1 MKIALVGGT
10 GDIGT
15 GFAVRWAANHEIII
29 GSRKADRAVEGAA
42 AVRQIL
48 GPQASVRGTDNA
60 SAIAQSD
67 VAVLCVPFEYL
78 QSVTAGLKSSYSGQL
93 VVSPV
98 VPMNYNGKFFQYSPP
113 PEGSAAL
120 RAKALLPEGTR
131 IVAAFHT
138 ICAAALQARDRVLK
152 ADTLLCGD
160 DAEALEIVSGLAREI
175 QNLRPLKIGPIESA
189 SLVESLTPMLLNAA
203 RKNKIKD
210 AGIRIVSER
219 EEA

>member
-29 GSRKADRAVEGAA
+29 GSRKADRAEEGAA
-42 AVRQIL
+42 AVMKML

-60 SAIAQSD
+60 SAIAEAD
-67 VAVLCVPFEYL
+67 LAVLCVPFEYL
-78 QSVTAGLKSSYSGQL
+78 VSVTAGLKSSYSGQL
-93 VVSPV
+93 VVSPI

-120 RAKALLPEGTR
+120 QAKALLPEGTR

-138 ICAAALQARDRVLK
+138 ICAAALQAKDRVLK
-152 ADTLLCGD
+152 ADTLF
-160 DAEALEIVSGLAREI
+160 AEMMQRHWRSSPALPGRFKTSV
-175 QNLRPLKIGPIESA
+175 P
-189 SLVESLTPMLLNAA
+189 
-203 RKNKIKD
+203 
-210 AGIRIVSER
+210 
-219 EEA
+219 

>member
-29 GSRKADRAVEGAA
+29 GSRKADKAEEGAA
-42 AVRQIL
+42 AVTQIL
-48 GPQASVRGTDNA
+48 GPGASVRGTDNA
-60 SAIAQSD
+60 SAIASSD
-67 VAVLCVPFEYL
+67 VAVLCVPFESL
-78 QSVTAGLKSSYSGQL
+78 QSVTAGLKNSYSGQV

-98 VPMNYNGKFFQYSPP
+98 VPMSYNGKFFQYSPP
-113 PEGSAAL
+113 PEGSAAQQA
-120 RAKALLPEGTR
+120 RSLLPEGTR

-138 ICAAALQARDRVLK
+138 ICAAALQAKERVLK

-160 DAEALEIVSGLAREI
+160 DPEALEIVSGLAREI
-175 QNLRPLKIGPIESA
+175 RNLRPLKIGPLEA
-189 SLVESLTPMLLNAA
+189 SCLVESLTPMLLNAA
-203 RKNKIKD
+203 RKNKIRD

-219 EEA
+219 EES

>member
-29 GSRKADRAVEGAA
+29 GSRKADRAEEGAA
-42 AVRQIL
+42 AVMKML
-48 GPQASVRGTDNA
+48 GPQAGVRGGDNA
-60 SAIAQSD
+60 SAIAESD

-93 VVSPV
+93 VISPV
-98 VPMNYNGKFFQYSPP
+98 VPMSYNGKFFQYSPP
-113 PEGSAAL
+113 PEGSAAEQV
-120 RAKALLPEGTR
+120 KSLLPEGTR

-138 ICAAALQARDRVLK
+138 ICAAALQAKDRVLK
-152 ADTLLCGD
+152 ADTLICAD
-160 DAEALEIVSGLAREI
+160 DPEALEIVSGLAREI
-175 QNLRPLKIGPIESA
+175 RSLRPLKIGPIGSA

>member
-29 GSRKADRAVEGAA
+29 GSRKADRAEEGAN
-42 AVRQIL
+42 AVLQIL
-48 GPQASVRGTDNA
+48 GQNGKVWGTDNG
-60 SAIAQSD
+60 SAIAASD
-67 VAVLCVPFEYL
+67 VVVLCVPYEHL
-78 QSVTAGLKSSYSGQL
+78 ASVTGDLLECYSNQL
-93 VVSPV
+93 IVSPV

-113 PEGSAAL
+113 AEGSAAL
-120 RAKALLPEGTR
+120 CVKSMLADGIR
-131 IVAAFHT
+131 IVSAFHT
-138 ICAAALQARDRVLK
+138 ICAAALQAKDRELK

-160 DAEALEIVSGLAREI
+160 EQAALETVAGLAQEI
-175 QNLRPLKIGPIESA
+175 KSLRPLRIGPLAAS

-219 EEA
+219 GDA

>member
-29 GSRKADRAVEGAA
+29 GSRKADRAEEGAA
-42 AVRQIL
+42 AVKQML
-48 GPQASVRGTDNA
+48 GPEASVRGTDNA
-60 SAIAQSD
+60 SAIGEAD
-67 VAVLCVPFEYL
+67 LAVLCVPFEYL
-78 QSVTAGLKSSYSGQL
+78 VSVTGGLKSSYSGQL

-120 RAKALLPEGTR
+120 QAKALLPEGTR

-160 DAEALEIVSGLAREI
+160 DSEALEIVSGLAREI
-175 QNLRPLKIGPIESA
+175 QNLRPLKIGPIESS